1 MIHRFIEIPY
11 APAPLST
18 VIASSRKRPV
28 VLGRAVADPDLI
40 DDEDAPLDAGLNEQS
55 GERLEARLAS
65 PGVRLDKALA
75 DVFPPLSRARLQAL
89 LAQGCVSR
97 DGQVLT
103 GGSAKA
109 LPGLYAVV
117 VPAPAPAT
125 PQPESIPLTVLY
137 EDADLIVVD
146 KPAGM
151 AAHPAPGCETG
162 TLVNALLAHCGDSL
176 SGIGGV
182 ARPGIVH
189 RLDKDTSGVMVA
201 AKTDRAHAGLSA
213 LFAAHDIERTYIALT
228 RGAPSPASGRI
239 ETRIGRST
247 GDRKKMAVLK
257 AGGREAVTDYVVQ
270 QTFGEPAR
278 AGGAP
283 MAARVAC
290 TLHTG
295 RTHQIR
301 VHMASKGAPIL
312 GDAVYGSGSPAAPV
326 RTAIAGAGL
335 TRQALHAAVL
345 GFVHPVT
352 GERLRFETAP
362 PQDMLRLQSLLADL

>member
-1 MIHRFIEIPY
+1 M
-11 APAPLST
+11 
-18 VIASSRKRPV
+18 
-28 VLGRAVADPDLI
+28 LGRTVSDPDLTDDDDLSAPGAPAEVLQARI
-40 DDEDAPLDAGLNEQS
+40 DAAGL
-55 GERLEARLAS
+55 
-65 PGVRLDKALA
+65 RLDKALA
-75 DVFPPLSRARLQAL
+75 DVFPTLSRARLQAL
-89 LAQGCVSR
+89 LSEGAVTR
-97 DGQVLT
+97 DGAVLT

-109 LPGLYAVV
+109 QSGLYSVALPPV
-117 VPAPAPAT
+117 APAT
-125 PQPESIPLTVLY
+125 PQSQAIPLTVLY
-137 EDADLIVVD
+137 EDADLIVID

-151 AAHPAPGCETG
+151 AAHPAPGTPDG

-201 AKTDRAHAGLSA
+201 AKTDRAHHGLSA
-213 LFAAHDIERTYIALT
+213 LFATHDIERTYIALT
-228 RGAPSPASGRI
+228 RGAPSPATGRI
-239 ETRIGRST
+239 HTRIGRST

-257 AGGREAVTDYVVQ
+257 AGGREAITEYVVQ
-270 QTFGEPAR
+270 TTFGEPAK

-283 MAARVAC
+283 LAARVAC

-301 VHMASKGAPIL
+301 VHLSSKGSPIL

-326 RTAIAGAGL
+326 RAAIAEAGL
-335 TRQALHAAVL
+335 ARQALHAAVL

-352 GERLRFETAP
+352 GERLHFETAP
-362 PQDMLRLQSLLADL
+362 PADMLALEALLREL

>member
-1 MIHRFIEIPY
+1 M
-11 APAPLST
+11 S
-18 VIASSRKRPV
+18 
-28 VLGRAVADPDLI
+28 DPDLI
-40 DDEDAPLDAGLNEQS
+40 DDEEDSATVGPAEV
-55 GERLEARLAS
+55 LEARIDAS
-65 PGVRLDKALA
+65 GVRLDKALA
-75 DVFPPLSRARLQAL
+75 DAFPTLSRARLQAL
-89 LAQGCVSR
+89 LAEGAVTR
-97 DGQVLT
+97 DGAVLT

-109 LPGLYAVV
+109 QPGLYVV
-117 VPAPAPAT
+117 ALPPVAPAT
-125 PQPESIPLTVLY
+125 PQPQAIPLTVLY
-137 EDADLIVVD
+137 EDADLIVID

-151 AAHPAPGCETG
+151 AAHPAPGTPDG

-201 AKTDRAHAGLSA
+201 AKTDRAHQGLSA
-213 LFAAHDIERTYIALT
+213 LFATHDIERTYIALT
-228 RGAPSPASGRI
+228 RGAPSPSKGRI

-257 AGGREAVTDYVVQ
+257 AGGREAITDYVVQ
-270 QTFGEPAR
+270 TTFGEPAK

-301 VHMASKGAPIL
+301 VHLSSKGSPIL
-312 GDAVYGSGSPAAPV
+312 GDATYGSGSPAIPV
-326 RTAIAGAGL
+326 RAAIAEAEL
-335 TRQALHAAVL
+335 SRQALHAAVL

-352 GERLRFETAP
+352 GEQMRFETAP
-362 PQDMLRLQSLLADL
+362 PTDMLRLEALLSEL